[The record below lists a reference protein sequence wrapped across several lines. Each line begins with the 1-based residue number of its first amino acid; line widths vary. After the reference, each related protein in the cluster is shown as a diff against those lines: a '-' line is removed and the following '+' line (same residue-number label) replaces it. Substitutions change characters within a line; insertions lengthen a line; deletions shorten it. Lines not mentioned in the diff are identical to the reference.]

1 MRRSRPLLLSV
12 VAAFL
17 VAPLAARRD
26 AFIAKVDRRVDDAA
40 ALAKSAARGA
50 RRAVSTA
57 KLDVADGLVGA
68 TVFDAMF
75 AGAASGYLC
84 GKLLVGDPT
93 WLALAGCMSFGFA
106 KEFPECKWLPPRF
119 VRTSRRA
126 AGAVARLRAQHA
138 KEF

>member
-1 MRRSRPLLLSV
+1 MD
-12 VAAFL
+12 
-17 VAPLAARRD
+17 PLAASRV
-26 AFIAKVDRRVDDAA
+26 AFISKARVDQSVDDAT
-40 ALAKSAARGA
+40 ALARSAARGAAGAARGA
-50 RRAVSTA
+50 RRAVYDA

-84 GKLLVGDPT
+84 GKLLIGDPAL
-93 WLALAGCMSFGFA
+93 LALAGCMSFGFA

-126 AGAVARLRAQHA
+126 AGAVARLRAQNL
-138 KEF
+138 KG